1 MTQLNLPR
9 KRVALAQVLI
19 SLLLIVLTLILSF
32 TAVLSID
39 ISDSELRKSVQATVD
54 SLSENVDG
62 LDSIEI
68 PEKIDVTMPKLVKA
82 DMIFFK
88 LINVATKSV
97 KSLNG
102 TATQQE
108 RADLEK
114 AADELEKMVMSEDGQ
129 EALLTVVA
137 AVGQVVDLS
146 GSKDVDAED
155 DSNQK
160 STVGEIILMIIR
172 IIAMIYILIFITI
185 FPITVGITALVSII
199 RVLTHLK
206 NPEEVCGKVS
216 GKMISLPL
224 SLHLL

>member
-88 LINVATKSV
+88 LINVATKNV

-108 RADLEK
+108 RAELEK

-160 STVGEIILMIIR
+160 STVGEIILLVIR
-172 IIAMIYILIFITI
+172 IIAMIYILIFITF
-185 FPITVGITALVSII
+185 FPVTVCITALVSII
-199 RVLTHLK
+199 WVLTHLK
-206 NPEEVCGKVS
+206 NP
-216 GKMISLPL
+216 
-224 SLHLL
+224 